1 MIKVAAPVGVAQE
14 LVPVCI
20 FHLFWPK
27 SLGENNWSN
36 GRRILFSSI
45 ILSSL
50 VYAHPFF
57 VQQFEGPAILIQNF
71 CLGHHNSSSFCSPLL
86 SFSPLFLCKVFKGN
100 CASGRTSSWSTGI
113 SPCLSHNTATFC
125 TISLAKL
132 FSTTTLQQQQ
142 QLALVPVCHTTRL
155 LCSALGFCTIS
166 LAKLCSNVQNCSHGI
181 YTWIGL
187 FRTTRLTNI
196 EVQMIIPMHIL
207 RFK

>member
-71 CLGHHNSSSFCSPLL
+71 CLGHHNSSSFCSPFFFVCTFSL
-86 SFSPLFLCKVFKGN
+86 SFFAGCLKGIVRVDGP
-100 CASGRTSSWSTGI
+100 AVGR
-113 SPCLSHNTATFC
+113 
-125 TISLAKL
+125 
-132 FSTTTLQQQQ
+132 
-142 QLALVPVCHTTRL
+142 LALVPVCHTTRPPFVQFL
-155 LCSALGFCTIS
+155 W
-166 LAKLCSNVQNCSHGI
+166 QNCSQQQHYNNNNNWHQYLSVTQHGCFALLSASVQFLWQNCAQMCKI
-181 YTWIGL
+181 VHTVYIHGL
-187 FRTTRLTNI
+187 DCLERPDSQT
-196 EVQMIIPMHIL
+196 L
-207 RFK
+207 RFR